1 MKVNNENNSII
12 FILIVIK
19 GLIKTLNYNIQNK
32 KYYNAI
38 T

>member
-19 GLIKTLNYNIQNK
+19 GLIKKLNYNIQNK